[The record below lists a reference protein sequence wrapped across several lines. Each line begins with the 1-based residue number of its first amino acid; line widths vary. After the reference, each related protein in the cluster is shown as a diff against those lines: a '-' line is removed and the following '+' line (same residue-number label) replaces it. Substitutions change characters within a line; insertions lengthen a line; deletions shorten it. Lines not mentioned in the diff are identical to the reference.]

1 MKSPGKPAPPGPLLR
16 HLPSVDEIIPE
27 LRREAGQGPSDAA
40 LAEAAR
46 RAIEGQRQR
55 LREGEGTGAA
65 NGPGSQESPRESL
78 RREVVRQAH
87 GILRAERRPRLSPLI
102 NATGI
107 VLHTNLGRAPLSEAA
122 CEALLGV
129 ARGYSNLEFDLEG
142 GARGRRG
149 EAVEDLLRRLT
160 GAEGAVVVNNNAA
173 AVMFALRL
181 MAEGREAIVSRGELI
196 EIGGSFRI
204 PEIML
209 QSGARLVE
217 VGTTNKTRIEDY
229 ARAIS
234 PATALLFKAHT
245 SNFRIVGFTEE
256 VPRERL
262 AGLARERGL
271 PLLEDLGSGCLVP
284 VPGLPAEPTVAAS
297 VEAGVDVVTFSGDKL
312 LGGPQAGI
320 AVGKARWIDP
330 MKKHPMMRVLRPG
343 KLTLAALEATLRA
356 CLDPEAALRELP
368 ALRMLAETPEDV
380 GRRVQAL
387 LEAAGPDACRR
398 LGARP
403 AETAGMVGG
412 GAMPLAELRSRALA
426 LAPAGLSP
434 DEVEERLRRGDPPVV
449 ARIHEDRV
457 LLDLRC
463 VRDDEVP
470 LLAGALRALA
480 GA

>member
-27 LRREAGQGPSDAA
+27 LRRETGQGPSDAA

-55 LREGEGTGAA
+55 LRGGEGTGAA
-65 NGPGSQESPRESL
+65 NGPGSQESLRESL
-78 RREVVRQAH
+78 RREVLRQAH

-297 VEAGVDVVTFSGDKL
+297 VEAGVDIVTFSGDKL

-343 KLTLAALEATLRA
+343 KLTLA
-356 CLDPEAALRELP
+356 
-368 ALRMLAETPEDV
+368 
-380 GRRVQAL
+380 
-387 LEAAGPDACRR
+387 
-398 LGARP
+398 
-403 AETAGMVGG
+403 
-412 GAMPLAELRSRALA
+412 
-426 LAPAGLSP
+426 
-434 DEVEERLRRGDPPVV
+434 
-449 ARIHEDRV
+449 
-457 LLDLRC
+457 
-463 VRDDEVP
+463 
-470 LLAGALRALA
+470 
-480 GA
+480 

>member
-1 MKSPGKPAPPGPLLR
+1 MKSPGKPAPPGQLLR
-16 HLPSVDEIIPE
+16 HLPSVDELIPE
-27 LRREAGQGPSDAA
+27 LRREAGGGPSDAA

-55 LREGEGTGAA
+55 LRGGQAPEGGPA
-65 NGPGSQESPRESL
+65 NGPALRDSL
-78 RREVVRQAH
+78 RREALHQA
-87 GILRAERRPRLSPLI
+87 GDILRADQRPRLRPLI

-129 ARGYSNLEFDLEG
+129 ARGYSNLEFDLESG
-142 GARGRRG
+142 KRGRREG
-149 EAVEDLLRRLT
+149 AMEELLCRLT

-173 AVMFALRL
+173 AVMFAIRL
-181 MAEGREAIVSRGELI
+181 MAEGREVIVSRGELI

-204 PEIML
+204 PEIMA

-217 VGTTNKTRIEDY
+217 VGATNKTRLEDY
-229 ARAIS
+229 ESAIG
-234 PATALLFKAHT
+234 PDTGLLLKAHT

-262 AGLARERGL
+262 VALGRERGL
-271 PLLEDLGSGCLVP
+271 PVLEDLGSGCLLP

-297 VEAGVDVVTFSGDKL
+297 VEAGVDLITFSGDKL

-320 AVGKARWIDP
+320 AVGRAGWVQKL
-330 MKKHPMMRVLRPG
+330 KKHPMMRILRPG

-356 CLDPEAALRELP
+356 YLDPGTAAGALP
-368 ALRMLAETPEDV
+368 ALRMLAEAPESV
-380 GRRVQAL
+380 GRRVRAL
-387 LEAAGPDACRR
+387 LDALGPELRGKLDAREV
-398 LGARP
+398 
-403 AETAGMVGG
+403 ETTGKVGG
-412 GAMPLAELRSRALA
+412 GALPLAELPSRAVA
-426 LAPAGLSP
+426 LAPGGLSP
-434 DEVEERLRRGDPPVV
+434 DETEERLRRNDPPVI

-463 VRDDEVP
+463 VREDELP
-470 LLAGALRALA
+470 LLARALRALA